1 MWAQAGMP
9 QTPVV
14 LPESAMDIGQ
24 DEADKVAKPRP
35 PPPRHT
41 HTYPAA
47 GQARLAD
54 VRARGIETGKKTALA
69 STMHRWRGSFSEEKN
84 MALSDPMAS
93 SRLSKLADDTNLS
106 LAVVEHDEDNT
117 RREPERPHMRI
128 FTGCSL
134 SRLQHVLA

>member
-9 QTPVV
+9 QPPVV
-14 LPESAMDIGQ
+14 LPGSAVDIGQ
-24 DEADKVAKPRP
+24 DEADKVAKPLP
-35 PPPRHT
+35 PT

-47 GQARLAD
+47 GQARLPD
-54 VRARGIETGKKTALA
+54 VRARGIETGKKTALT

-93 SRLSKLADDTNLS
+93 SRLSKLADDKNLS
-106 LAVVEHDEDNT
+106 PAVVEHEEDTT
-117 RREPERPHMRI
+117 RREAERPHMRI
-128 FTGCSL
+128 FTSGSL